1 MDQKEFDIRW
11 LLKECSEKYSD
22 LKINLMKIDLIGEP
36 ETKYKYRTFYKK
48 NMPHMEKYCG
58 PDTLLDISLID
69 ADKKYIVEKT
79 ASRAAL
85 FSKKPLVLIENDN
98 ISYYETDL
106 KPYIHYIPVKSD
118 ESDLVRQS
126 IWILANYEASLKIA
140 EAAYE
145 YATIHFTKF
154 TKDKLLDRV
163 YDIYIKIQNEI
174 DATSTY
180 YTNAVKMAI
189 GNADHLI
196 SKLEETA
203 EPIKHFY
210 NNLCFMNDPKYL
222 EVGTWE
228 SSSLP
233 YAMYKN
239 IGTFTCLH
247 AVNDDDVTRINF
259 FKKIKKYKGEN
270 KPFFIEGSYFQ
281 VNLNS
286 MVKSTI
292 FIYSGEHTVDAA
304 QKVLKYYLSALDDIF
319 ILVLNDW
326 NCSHT
331 RTGVKQIL
339 SELKIVYEITKPSWD
354 NGIYIAVVMS

>member
-11 LLKECSEKYSD
+11 LLKECSAKYSD
-22 LKINLMKIDLIGEP
+22 LKINLMPFDLRIEL
-36 ETKYKYRTFYKK
+36 ETKLKYRIVYNK
-48 NMPHMEKYCG
+48 NNPKSAKFCG
-58 PDTLLDISLID
+58 PDSLDFLPINTD
-69 ADKKYIVEKT
+69 QKYLVEKNT
-79 ASRAAL
+79 ITGSSL
-85 FSKKPLVLIENDN
+85 FSKKPILLVESDYM
-98 ISYYETDL
+98 SYYQTDL
-106 KPYIHYIPVKSD
+106 LPFVHYIPVKAD
-118 ESDLVRQS
+118 ESDLVTQS

-145 YATIHFTKF
+145 YATIHFTK
-154 TKDKLLDRV
+154 DKLLNRV
-163 YDIYIKIQNEI
+163 YDVYMNIQNEI

-203 EPIKHFY
+203 ETIKHFY